1 MLHLNK
7 LKSYSL
13 KNTFCKF
20 GWNQSNVSGRSW
32 KCEELKDRWTF
43 VQEVIRKDF
52 QLRWANKKTQGDIPV
67 EKGERLRVPNDTG
80 VISCRASSCQPYKL
94 ITQQNNTCMFLAFK
108 NALLKCSNKN
118 QILLK

>member
-1 MLHLNK
+1 MFLEEVENVK
-7 LKSYSL
+7 SL
-13 KNTFCKF
+13 KTDGHLYKKWSEKTF
-20 GWNQSNVSGRSW
+20 SSD
-32 KCEELKDRWTF
+32 EL
-43 VQEVIRKDF
+43 I
-52 QLRWANKKTQGDIPV
+52 KKPQGYIPV

-80 VISCRASSCQPYKL
+80 VVSCRASSRQPYKL